1 MVQGRTAAVLLV
13 LLRTNLKYKPWRGE
27 KMVGVV
33 VVVLEEEDVVVVV
46 VVVAVVIDVMGR
58 KRKVGWSSLR
68 F

>member
-33 VVVLEEEDVVVVV
+33 VVVLEEEVVVVV